1 MPTYYK
7 PGPNGTYIPVT
18 GDEQQK
24 AGNDA
29 LANSVLNKIIGGAEN
44 MPTFSSLIDPAT
56 GQLKSGYSLGA
67 PGANEATSYM
77 KDIATA
83 QGPSQWGQLMQ
94 QLIGGQR
101 TEALD
106 KAAATGN
113 AATGRAMSDLAMRG
127 GASKAARERIA
138 TKGAVSDVLNR
149 QSVNRNADQSEL
161 DMLAK
166 DESNKMGM
174 LNSWAGL
181 NESALNRNLDVERTN
196 LNTRLADKQA
206 GDTFNMNKWQE
217 SMKTLGS
224 YQTSRAQEEA
234 GKK

>member
-1 MPTYYK
+1 
-7 PGPNGTYIPVT
+7 
-18 GDEQQK
+18 
-24 AGNDA
+24 
-29 LANSVLNKIIGGAEN
+29 
-44 MPTFSSLIDPAT
+44 
-56 GQLKSGYSLGA
+56 
-67 PGANEATSYM
+67 
-77 KDIATA
+77 
-83 QGPSQWGQLMQ
+83 
-94 QLIGGQR
+94 
-101 TEALD
+101 
-106 KAAATGN
+106 
-113 AATGRAMSDLAMRG
+113 
-127 GASKAARERIA
+127 
-138 TKGAVSDVLNR
+138 
-149 QSVNRNADQSEL
+149 
-161 DMLAK
+161 MLAK